1 MPKVISIVIPLLNE
15 EKNIPLIHAE
25 LERVFAPLKDKY
37 NHEIVFVND
46 GSLDG
51 SQREIEALAK
61 SAHVKFIEFSKNFGK
76 EIATSAG
83 IHAAT
88 GDAVMMLDADMQHP
102 VDLIPEFLEKW
113 EAGADI
119 VVGIRQKN
127 AKEGVVK
134 KFGSK
139 LFYRMTKAISE
150 TEITPNA
157 TDFRLLDRKV
167 MDEFNRFTE
176 HGRITRGLID
186 WLGFSR
192 EYIYFDA
199 NERKFGVAAYS
210 PIRLVRLAFSAFISH
225 SLFPLKLAGYIGA
238 IIMLISFPLGVFI
251 FFERFVFNDPF
262 HFHFTSPAILAVLN
276 LFLIGIVLSCLG
288 LIALYIANIHVEV
301 VDRPLYVV
309 RRKKI

>member
-15 EKNIPLIHAE
+15 EKNIPLINAE

-37 NHEIVFVND
+37 NHEIIFVND

-51 SQREIEALAK
+51 SQRAIEELAQNP
-61 SAHVKFIEFSKNFGK
+61 HIKFLEFSKNFGK

-113 EAGADI
+113 EAGAEI
-119 VVGIRQKN
+119 VVGIREKN
-127 AKEGVVK
+127 TKEGLVK
-134 KFGSK
+134 KMGAK
-139 LFYRMTKAISE
+139 LFYRLTESISE
-150 TEITPNA
+150 TNITPNA
-157 TDFRLLDRKV
+157 TDFRLLDRTV
-167 MDEFNRFTE
+167 VEEFKRFSE
-176 HGRITRGLID
+176 HGRITRGLVD

-192 EYIYFDA
+192 EYIYFVA
-199 NERKFGVAAYS
+199 NAREHGVASYS
-210 PIRLVRLAFSAFISH
+210 TVKLMRLLVSSLVSH
-225 SLFPLKLAGYIGA
+225 SLFPLKLAGYLGLTIVC
-238 IIMLISFPLGVFI
+238 ISFPLGVFI

-262 HFHFTSPAILAVLN
+262 NFHFTSPAILAVLN